1 VFETHNCRNLSK
13 IKFNVDHLVDTSKFQ
28 HISTDETNPLNF
40 TTNINVSKVWTQKSH
55 KCVTQNFEELNKVKA
70 DALAENISSMV
81 EITSF
86 VKKESSKQLLDK
98 QLLEE
103 GRIKSESSLNNSRK
117 ESQLNTLSLPI
128 QQKNF
133 SRRGTG
139 TLIFEKNNTLPK
151 NLVLNAQIGEEPL
164 KSDSNLDMKQIEV
177 DINHSKNLEEHK
189 IELD

>member
-1 VFETHNCRNLSK
+1 
-13 IKFNVDHLVDTSKFQ
+13 
-28 HISTDETNPLNF
+28 
-40 TTNINVSKVWTQKSH
+40 
-55 KCVTQNFEELNKVKA
+55 
-70 DALAENISSMV
+70 MV

-117 ESQLNTLSLPI
+117 ESQLNTFSLPI